1 MLVGR
6 CLRFYCFSKKDIIS
20 VIIFRVLFQARQ
32 TTNALGTTI
41 TCEWHIC
48 SGFPNPV
55 PTPPHKK
62 KKAKKQTEEEGES
75 KSGGVEEYCQ
85 MRLLHIALLEYNS
98 RCHSVQSQP

>member
-1 MLVGR
+1 MSVGR

-55 PTPPHKK
+55 PFKL
-62 KKAKKQTEEEGES
+62 EGFFFLIVSILWEHT
-75 KSGGVEEYCQ
+75 
-85 MRLLHIALLEYNS
+85 HIFNNIFFSFFSLSNKPLTS
-98 RCHSVQSQP
+98 IL